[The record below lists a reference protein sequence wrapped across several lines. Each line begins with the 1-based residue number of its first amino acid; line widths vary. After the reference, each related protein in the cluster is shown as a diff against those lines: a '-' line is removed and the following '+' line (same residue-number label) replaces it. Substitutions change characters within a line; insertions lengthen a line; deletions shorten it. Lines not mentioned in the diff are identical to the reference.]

1 MARSRGI
8 AIAGAVAMRPECIV
22 FDEPTAMLDPAG
34 REKVREI
41 IEELNDDGITCI
53 IITHFMDEAAE
64 ADRIIVLK
72 KGKIA
77 ADAVP
82 DELFSDPALI
92 EELGLDLPPA
102 IQLRDKL
109 GLDKSVNNIDAIAD
123 AIRQ

>member
-1 MARSRGI
+1 
-8 AIAGAVAMRPECIV
+8 
-22 FDEPTAMLDPAG
+22 MLDPAG
-34 REKVREI
+34 REKVMEI
-41 IEELNDDGITCI
+41 IEELNADGITCI
-53 IITHFMDEAAE
+53 LITHFMDEAAE

-77 ADAVP
+77 ADAAP